1 MPKVYLTE
9 NKTGVFVNRATLV
22 ITFYLQKDDWL
33 CKCLKHR
40 KAPSTRS
47 LTFPTPPVSLK

>member
-40 KAPSTRS
+40 KAPLEKS
-47 LTFPTPPVSLK
+47 LTFLTHPASLK